1 MKHKMKKQDI
11 ALKTEPVMVH
21 LEALRKMI
29 IGCLLA
35 IIAGA
40 VVCYEFFE
48 SDFMEIAMKP
58 LAGMDPEI
66 IYTSVSES
74 FTTEMLVALLAGT
87 VLTTPITFG
96 LIWHF
101 ISPAFFRKER
111 VRVAA
116 YTLTA
121 VILFSAG
128 VCFGYFV
135 MMPFSLDFLLNVSS
149 IEASAMLS
157 VRGYVGFLCK
167 MLASF
172 GLVFE
177 IPLVI
182 LFIVR
187 FDIMS
192 VKTLGKIRKY
202 VLLASFCI
210 AAVITPPDVVSQI
223 YVAVPM
229 YLMYELGILAG
240 RIQIHINRMS
250 VKRKQ
255 KRRLRK
261 EEKNGAKRNKNDKA
275 ELC

>member
-1 MKHKMKKQDI
+1 
-11 ALKTEPVMVH
+11 
-21 LEALRKMI
+21 
-29 IGCLLA
+29 
-35 IIAGA
+35 
-40 VVCYEFFE
+40 
-48 SDFMEIAMKP
+48 MKP
-58 LAGMDPEI
+58 LAGIDPEI

-74 FTTEMLVALLAGT
+74 FTTEMLVALLAGA
-87 VLTTPITFG
+87 VLTTPVTFG
-96 LIWHF
+96 FIWHF

-121 VILFSAG
+121 VILFGAG

-182 LFIVR
+182 MFIVR

-229 YLMYELGILAG
+229 YLMYELGMLAG
-240 RIQIHINRMS
+240 RIQIYINSMS
-250 VKRKQ
+250 VRRKK
-255 KRRLRK
+255 KRRQRK
-261 EEKNGAKRNKNDKA
+261 DEKNGTKGNKNDKA